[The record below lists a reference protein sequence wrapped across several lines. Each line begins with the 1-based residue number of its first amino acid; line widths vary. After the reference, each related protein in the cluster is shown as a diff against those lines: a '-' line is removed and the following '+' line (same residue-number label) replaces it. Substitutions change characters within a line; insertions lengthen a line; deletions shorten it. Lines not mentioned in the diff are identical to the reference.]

1 MSYLVYLT
9 LIPPLLLGILLVA
22 WLTLPS
28 RKGNV
33 LLLVSLGVPVGFGVV
48 SLIHFIWSLIFHP
61 ANPGFFLV
69 EFLLIALLIYLNWK
83 HRKFLDS
90 ILPDINRV
98 SKLEWILGGLFVLV
112 AIIGLIIFINF
123 TTANPHGRYDA
134 WAIWNVRARMLT
146 RAGIYWKTVFVP
158 QVFHADYPLL
168 LPFSIAHSWLMAGTE
183 SVRIPQAIAG
193 LFTFSTA
200 GILAG
205 GLREF
210 QKKENA
216 WVAGMV
222 LLCLPWFI
230 YNGSRQFADIPQSA
244 CILASLV
251 SLSLFFQNEGNS
263 NRWLILSGL
272 LAGISAWVK
281 NEGQLFLLVYFAIL
295 GVAAFSIFRKK
306 RGRTFF
312 THLMIGLLLPLVV
325 LGIFKTTL
333 APANDVINSETMNQ
347 SLSMLFS
354 MDRYREILSKYHL
367 FHRTFGGLSFPF
379 PIFFI
384 ISIFLMKPRISA
396 ENKVA
401 FFFTVTVLV
410 LQWIGYFVI
419 YVITPHNLANHIN
432 TSYERLLLHLY
443 PSILMAAFLLTTPL
457 SDFLKTSEIGQDTP
471 AV

>member
-9 LIPPLLLGILLVA
+9 LIPPFILGILLVA

-28 RKGNV
+28 RQGNI
-33 LLLVSLGVPVGFGVV
+33 LLLSSLGVPVGFGVV
-48 SLIHFIWSLIFHP
+48 SLIHFIWSLIFDP

-69 EFLLIALLIYLNWK
+69 EFLFITLLIYLNWK
-83 HRKFLDS
+83 HRKYLAS

-98 SKLEWILGGLFVLV
+98 SKLEWIMAGLFILI

-134 WAIWNVRARMLT
+134 WAIWNVRARMLA

-205 GLREF
+205 ALREF

-230 YNGSRQFADIPQSA
+230 YNGSRQFADIPQAA

-251 SLSLFFQNEGNS
+251 SLSLFLRNEGNS

-281 NEGQLFLLVYFAIL
+281 NEGQLFLLVYIAIL
-295 GVAAFSIFRKK
+295 GVAAFFIFPQK
-306 RGRTFF
+306 GWLSFF
-312 THLMIGLLLPLVV
+312 KHLMIGLLLPLVV
-325 LGIFKTTL
+325 LGIFKTLL
-333 APANDVINSETMNQ
+333 APANDVINSETMTR

-354 MDRYREILSKYHL
+354 MDRYREILSNYHS
-367 FHRTFGGLSFPF
+367 FHRTFGGLTFPF
-379 PIFFI
+379 PIVFI
-384 ISIFLMKPRISA
+384 ISILLMKPRITA
-396 ENKVA
+396 ENKA
-401 FFFTVTVLV
+401 TFCIIMAILV
-410 LQWIGYFVI
+410 FQWIGYFAI
-419 YVITPHNLANHIN
+419 YLITPHNLANHIN

-443 PSILMAAFLLTTPL
+443 PSILMAAFLLTSPL
-457 SDFLKTSEIGQDTP
+457 SDLLKRPEIEQDTP